1 MNKNE
6 ENISKLKSKIKY
18 LMLQRDL
25 CEKYLL
31 SRHTLINA
39 SFIKMDSLSHGRK
52 RKTPAYYLSKKVNGI
67 TKLTYVKTKDLTIV
81 RTRATAYKYF
91 MQNLSKF
98 VKLSKEI
105 EASFR
110 ELSLLSIE
118 IPDEYKWK

>member
-81 RTRATAYKYF
+81 RRRATAYKYF